1 MRVEH
6 PLASTDRDR
15 QRRAEIEDAIVRRQ
29 IEGRICSVNCTITC
43 TECGASA
50 CQCMCSANCPD
61 MPSVLSSDPD
71 RHPIEPAVAH
81 PVFAMKQIAAFQTC
95 WSCEGHLG
103 LDGKIWKIPRVWFYC
118 ESMVAVRLLTDGL
131 NSNALTEKLHAS
143 WRIAV
148 TFSEPDNVETTF
160 SLEPVQPLDEA
171 VNLPA
176 LQEDLST
183 IADTLSTLMIHQAYR
198 LHREMAA
205 DAKQGG

>member
-6 PLASTDRDR
+6 PLSSTDHDR
-15 QRRAEIEDAIVRRQ
+15 QRHAEIKDAIAGRQ
-29 IEGRICSVNCTITC
+29 IEGRICSINCTITC

-50 CQCMCSANCPD
+50 CQCMCSAKCPE
-61 MPSVLSSDPD
+61 MPRVLSSDPD
-71 RHPIEPAVAH
+71 RHPIEQAVA
-81 PVFAMKQIAAFQTC
+81 PLVFAMKQITAFQPC

-118 ESMVAVRLLTDGL
+118 QSMVSVRLLTDGL
-131 NSNALTEKLHAS
+131 NSNVLTEKLHAS

-148 TFSEPDNVETTF
+148 TFSEPDNAETTF

-171 VNLPA
+171 VKLPE

-183 IADTLSTLMIHQAYR
+183 IADTLSTVMINQAYK
-198 LHREMAA
+198 LHRETAG
-205 DAKQGG
+205 DAKREA